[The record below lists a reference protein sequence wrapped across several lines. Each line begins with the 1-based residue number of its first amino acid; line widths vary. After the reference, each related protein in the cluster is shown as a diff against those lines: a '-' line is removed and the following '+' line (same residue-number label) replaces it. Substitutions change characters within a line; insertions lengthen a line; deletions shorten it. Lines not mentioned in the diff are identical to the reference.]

1 MAEALDLNLKGKRA
15 LVVDDDLAIRGA
27 LRKLLVGWG
36 AEVIEK
42 ESGALAIIELKRGRD
57 AHRPYDLVLLDVTL
71 SPMDGFEVVERMR
84 AHPEEVARTILM
96 VGPDH
101 VTEQVPRASNLD
113 VGAYLVKP
121 LGRQSV
127 ADAISRVLGAAVQA
141 AAEPGKKRPRVLLAD
156 DSADLRWIICWWL
169 EGRNYQVDVAPDGG
183 AATDLFRMIDYDVV
197 LMDINMPKLD
207 GYGATR
213 GIYAW
218 ERQNGRRHTPI
229 IAITAY
235 ADQQDP
241 AENLAARFDAYL
253 VKPFSKETLLAEI
266 ERRMRNA
273 ARDEPAPRPA
283 ST

>member
-15 LVVDDDLAIRGA
+15 LVVDDDVTIRGA

-36 AEVIEK
+36 AEVTEK

-57 AHRPYDLVLLDVTL
+57 ARRPYDLVLLDVTL

-84 AHPEEVARTILM
+84 AHPEEVARTILL
-96 VGPDH
+96 VGPDQ
-101 VTEQVPRASNLD
+101 VTEQVPRASKLD
-113 VGAYLVKP
+113 VGAYVVKP
-121 LGRQSV
+121 LARQGV
-127 ADAISRVLGAAVQA
+127 ADAIPRVLGAEVKA
-141 AAEPGKKRPRVLLAD
+141 ASETGKKRLRVLLAD
-156 DSADLRWIICWWL
+156 DSADLRWIVRWWL
-169 EGRNYQVDVAPDGG
+169 EERNYQVDVAPDGG
-183 AATDLFRMIDYDVV
+183 VATDLFRMIDYDVV
-197 LMDINMPKLD
+197 LMDINMPKHD
-207 GYGATR
+207 GYWATR

-218 ERQNGRRHTPI
+218 ERQNQRRHTPI

-266 ERRMRNA
+266 ERCMRSVRA
-273 ARDEPAPRPA
+273 EPNPLPPA
-283 ST
+283 SG